1 MHKRFWVGI
10 SCLFLFSG
18 CPITFDAGQDLLVDD
33 GNFSGTWELT
43 NVRSVLGGFT
53 DRCDDLVFT
62 ISQTETQLIIDA
74 REFRCASGA
83 YYPSLP
89 LITLDR
95 SGSKLTS
102 DGKPAGVLL
111 NGSFVVTW
119 KLGTDLL
126 VNLEIGPGAR
136 TMRYEE
142 KFRAWQLSADAT
154 RL

>member
-1 MHKRFWVGI
+1 MYKRLWFGVC
-10 SCLFLFSG
+10 CLLFFSG
-18 CPITFDAGQDLLVDD
+18 CPITFNAGRDLLVDD
-33 GNFSGTWELT
+33 GDFSGTWELT
-43 NVRSVLGGFT
+43 NVRSVLGGFS

-62 ISQTETQLIIDA
+62 ISQSETQLIIDA

-89 LITLDR
+89 LVTLDR

-111 NGSFVVTW
+111 SGSFVVTW
-119 KLGTDLL
+119 KLGTDLT
-126 VNLEIGPGAR
+126 VNLEISPGSR
-136 TMRYEE
+136 MMRYEE
-142 KFRAWQLSADAT
+142 KFRTWQMSADAA

>member
-1 MHKRFWVGI
+1 MHKRFLIGI
-10 SCLFLFSG
+10 SALFLFSG
-18 CPITFDAGQDLLVDD
+18 CPITFTSGKDLLVDD
-33 GNFSGTWELT
+33 GDFSGTWELT

-62 ISQTETQLIIDA
+62 ISQSETEIVIDA

-83 YYPSLP
+83 YFPSLP

-111 NGSFVVTW
+111 TGSIIITW
-119 KLGTDLL
+119 KLGTDLT
-126 VNLEIGPGAR
+126 VNLEISPGTR

-142 KFRAWQLSADAT
+142 KFRAWQLSADAAK
-154 RL
+154 L